1 MRDVLIVGLVIWGS
15 LAALRR
21 PWIGVLLWTWLSIMN
36 PHRYTF
42 GFAYSFPVAAL
53 AAACTLI
60 GLVSTRDKH
69 SPMVDAPVTWFVV
82 FCCWMTLTWLLGFDV
97 DGDFDQWKKV
107 MKINLMLLVG
117 LALIRSKVQIMALMC
132 VVVAS
137 LAILGIKG
145 GIFTLLHGGSY
156 RVWGPP
162 GSFIE
167 DNNEFAL
174 SLVMTIPLLRFLQLQ
189 SHSAALRR
197 ALVLAMGLVAISALG
212 SHSRGALL
220 AICSMALF
228 LWLGSKNKVSM
239 GILLVVVG
247 SLMIGFMPDEWSQR
261 MDTIKTYE
269 QDGSAL
275 GRINAWWHAW
285 NIATHR
291 PFGVG
296 FNPIQP
302 ELALAY
308 APDPSDLRA
317 AHSIY
322 FQVLGNHGFV
332 GLFIFLGIWISTW
345 RSASWIM
352 KQTRNLSEQKW
363 CYDLAVM
370 SQVSLVAYAVG
381 GAFLSLA
388 YFDLP
393 YEIMLLVAV
402 TRLWVQRKAWLSEPE
417 AYPRALSV
425 FNKPQTPQVQTLTGG
440 RK

>member
-1 MRDVLIVGLVIWGS
+1 MRDILVVGLVVWGS
-15 LAALRR
+15 LAALKR
-21 PWIGVLLWTWLSIMN
+21 PWIGILLWTWLSIMN

-60 GLVSTRDKH
+60 GLVATRDKQ
-69 SPMVDAPVTWFVV
+69 SPMVGPPVTWFVV
-82 FCCWMTLTWLLGFDV
+82 FCCWMTLTWLLGVDV
-97 DGDFDQWKKV
+97 EGDYEQWKKV

-117 LALIRSKVQIMALMC
+117 LALIRSKVQIMTLMC

-145 GIFTLLHGGSY
+145 GIFTLLHAGSY

-174 SLVMTIPLLRFLQLQ
+174 SLVMTIPLMRFLQLQ
-189 SHSAALRR
+189 AQSALLKRT
-197 ALVLAMGLVAISALG
+197 LVLGMGLVAISALG

-220 AICSMALF
+220 ALISMALF
-228 LWLGSKNKVSM
+228 LWLGSKNKGSM
-239 GILLVVVG
+239 GVLLVVAG
-247 SLMIGFMPDEWSQR
+247 ALMIGFMPDEWSQR
-261 MDTIKTYE
+261 MDTMKTYE

-285 NIATHR
+285 NIAMNR
-291 PFGVG
+291 PLGVG
-296 FNPIQP
+296 FNPIRMD
-302 ELALAY
+302 LALAY

-322 FQVLGNHGFV
+322 FQVLGNHGFI

-345 RSASWIM
+345 RSGTWIM
-352 KQTRNLSEQKW
+352 KQTRNISEQKW
-363 CYDLAVM
+363 AFDLAVM
-370 SQVSLVAYAVG
+370 CQVSLVAYAVG

-393 YEIMLLVAV
+393 YEVMALVV
-402 TRLWVQRKAWLSEPE
+402 LTRLWVQRQTWLTEPA
-417 AYPRALSV
+417 AYPRWLGAFNPPLPRQAL
-425 FNKPQTPQVQTLTGG
+425 KGAL
-440 RK
+440 K

>member
-1 MRDVLIVGLVIWGS
+1 MRDILIVGLVVWGS
-15 LAALRR
+15 LAALKR

-36 PHRYTF
+36 PHRYTY

-53 AAACTLI
+53 AAACTLM
-60 GLVSTRDKH
+60 GLIHTRDKH
-69 SPMVDAPVTWFVV
+69 NPMADNPVTWFVV
-82 FCCWMTLTWLLGFDV
+82 FCGWMTLTWLLGVDV
-97 DGDFDQWKKV
+97 EGDFDQWKKV

-145 GIFTLLHGGSY
+145 GVFTLLHGGSY
-156 RVWGPP
+156 RVWGPS

-174 SLVMTIPLLRFLQLQ
+174 SLVMTIPLMRYLQLQ
-189 SHSAALRR
+189 AHSAWLKRSLFVGMA
-197 ALVLAMGLVAISALG
+197 LVAISALG

-220 AICSMALF
+220 ALASMALF
-228 LWLGSKNKVSM
+228 LWMGSKNKASM
-239 GILLVVVG
+239 GLLLLVVG

-285 NIATHR
+285 NIAIHR

-296 FNPIQP
+296 FNPIRP
-302 ELALAY
+302 DLALAY

-332 GLFIFLGIWISTW
+332 GLFIFLGIGISTW
-345 RSASWIM
+345 RSASWIK
-352 KQTRNLSEQKW
+352 KQTRNIPECKW
-363 CYDLAVM
+363 CFDLAVM

-393 YEIMLLVAV
+393 YEVMALVV
-402 TRLWVQRKAWLSEPE
+402 LTRVWVQKQTWTQESST
-417 AYPRALSV
+417 YPRWLGA
-425 FNKPQTPQVQTLTGG
+425 FNPQTPPPSSVGA
-440 RK
+440 